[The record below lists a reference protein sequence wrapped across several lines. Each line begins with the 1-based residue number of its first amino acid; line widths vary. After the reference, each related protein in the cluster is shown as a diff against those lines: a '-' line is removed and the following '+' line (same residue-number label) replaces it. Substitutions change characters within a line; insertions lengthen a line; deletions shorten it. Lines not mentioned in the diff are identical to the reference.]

1 MRAGF
6 GNTYGRE
13 PSMLQSNIERVVHR
27 AESVVHGAESVAKV
41 VGTAQTLYQIG
52 KAGIAIAGRL
62 APLLI

>member
-13 PSMLQSNIERVVHR
+13 PSMLQSNIER
-27 AESVVHGAESVAKV
+27 VVHGAESVAKV

>member
-13 PSMLQSNIERVVHR
+13 PSMLQSNVER
-27 AESVVHGAESVAKV
+27 VVHGAETVAKV

-52 KAGIAIAGRL
+52 RAGIAIAGRL
-62 APLLI
+62 APLLL

>member
-13 PSMLQSNIERVVHR
+13 PSMLQSNVER
-27 AESVVHGAESVAKV
+27 VVHGAETVAKV
-41 VGTAQTLYQIG
+41 AGTAQTLYQIG
-52 KAGIAIAGRL
+52 RASIAIAGRL

>member
-13 PSMLQSNIERVVHR
+13 PSMLQSNVER
-27 AESVVHGAESVAKV
+27 VVHGAETVAKV

-52 KAGIAIAGRL
+52 KASIAIAGRL

>member
-13 PSMLQSNIERVVHR
+13 PSMLQSNVER
-27 AESVVHGAESVAKV
+27 VVHGAETVAKV

-52 KAGIAIAGRL
+52 RAGIAIAGRL

>member
-6 GNTYGRE
+6 GATYGRE
-13 PSMLQSNIERVVHR
+13 PSMLQSNVER
-27 AESVVHGAESVAKV
+27 VVHGAETVAKV

-52 KAGIAIAGRL
+52 RAGIAIAGRL